1 MPLPSQLA
9 SGNHTWRDFIID
21 FSPTDRDIDYYSTWF
36 EAEKPSDF
44 DSLYFVIK
52 SDWKISVTP
61 SSNAEMPYIALTC
74 RRSGAYL
81 QGHTIAL
88 KNVGIDAC
96 LSFSYWL
103 VQATIGLVAAEVDGF
118 LTMGS
123 GWEANDAG
131 KAQKIASDDEI
142 PF

>member
-9 SGNHTWRDFIID
+9 SGNHNWRDFLIE
-21 FSPTDRDIDYYSTWF
+21 FAPTQRDIDYYTTWF
-36 EAEKPSDF
+36 ETEKPTDY

-52 SDWKISVTP
+52 SDWKISITP
-61 SSNAEMPYIALTC
+61 SSDPEMPYITLTC

-81 QGHTIAL
+81 QGHSLTL
-88 KNVGIDAC
+88 KGVGVDAC

-103 VQATIGLVAAEVDGF
+103 IQATIGLVADEIDGF
-118 LTMGS
+118 LTLGS
-123 GWEANDAG
+123 GWESNDAG
-131 KAQKIASDDEI
+131 KAEKIESDDDI